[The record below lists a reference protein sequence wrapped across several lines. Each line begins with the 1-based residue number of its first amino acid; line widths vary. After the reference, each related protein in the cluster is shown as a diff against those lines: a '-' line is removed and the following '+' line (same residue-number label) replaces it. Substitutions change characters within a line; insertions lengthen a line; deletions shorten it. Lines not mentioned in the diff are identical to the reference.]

1 MDEELLRRARDLAE
15 RCERTATVTGT
26 GFLTPAQQ
34 YEINAWADRVPD
46 CRFVLRG
53 GSETA
58 ERKAGFFLPF
68 WLEPEELDLA
78 EHLKAVRITAG
89 FGRPGHRDYLGS
101 ILGLGIRREWIGEII
116 LEENIAYV
124 VCLPSV
130 QRVLL
135 EQLEHVGRCGVKVAA
150 VDLEQLPRQERKV
163 KPMSFTV
170 QSLRLDAVVSGLFRL
185 SRTQAAEKIRLGLVS
200 LNYAE
205 CLRPDAQVAPG
216 DILSLRGAGKG
227 SVTAIGGT
235 SKKGRQFVECEL
247 WL

>member
-1 MDEELLRRARDLAE
+1 MDEELLRRARDLAV

-34 YEINAWADRVPD
+34 YEIKNWAERVPD
-46 CRFVLRG
+46 CRFVLSG
-53 GSETA
+53 GSETT

-68 WLEPEELDLA
+68 WLEQEELDLD
-78 EHLKAVRITAG
+78 EQLKAVKITAG
-89 FGRPGHRDYLGS
+89 FGKPGHRDYLGS
-101 ILGLGIRREWIGEII
+101 ILGLGIRREWIGDIM
-116 LEENIAYV
+116 LEEETAYV

-135 EQLEHVGRCGVKVAA
+135 EQLEHVGRCGVKVTAIT
-150 VDLEQLPRQERKV
+150 LSQLPAQQRKV
-163 KPMSFTV
+163 REMSFTV
-170 QSLRLDAVVSGLFRL
+170 QSLRLDAVASGLFRL
-185 SRTQAAEKIRLGLVS
+185 SRTQAADKIRMGLVS

-205 CLRPDAQVAPG
+205 CLRPDAPVAPG

>member
-1 MDEELLRRARDLAE
+1 MDEALLRRAQDLAE

-34 YEINAWADRVPD
+34 YELRAWAERVPD
-46 CRFVLRG
+46 CRFILQG

-58 ERKAGFFLPF
+58 ERQAGFFLPF
-68 WLEPEELDLA
+68 WLEPEDLDLS

-89 FGRPGHRDYLGS
+89 FGKPGHRDYLGS
-101 ILGLGIRREWIGEII
+101 ILGLGIRREWIGDIV
-116 LEENIAYV
+116 LEDNVAYV

-150 VDLEQLPRQERKV
+150 LELEQLPRQERKV
-163 KPMSFTV
+163 KQMVFTV
-170 QSLRLDAVVSGLFRL
+170 QSLRLDAVASGLFRL
-185 SRTQAAEKIRLGLVS
+185 SRTQAADKIRMGLVS

-205 CLRPDAQVAPG
+205 CLRPDAPVGPG

-227 SVTAIGGT
+227 SVVSISGT

-247 WL
+247 

>member
-1 MDEELLRRARDLAE
+1 MDDELLRRAQDLAE

-34 YEINAWADRVPD
+34 YELNAWACRVPD
-46 CRFVLRG
+46 CQFLLTG
-53 GSETA
+53 GSDTT

-68 WLEPEELDLA
+68 WITPEELDLS
-78 EHLKAVRITAG
+78 EHLRAVKITAG
-89 FGRPGHRDYLGS
+89 FGTPGHRDYLGS
-101 ILGLGIRREWIGEII
+101 ILGLGIRREWIGDII
-116 LEENIAYV
+116 LEDNVAYV

-150 VDLEQLPRQERKV
+150 IGLDELPLQKRKI
-163 KPMSFTV
+163 KPMNFTV
-170 QSLRLDAVVSGLFRL
+170 QSLRLDAVASGLFRL
-185 SRTQAAEKIRLGLVS
+185 SRTQAAEKIRMGLVS
-200 LNYAE
+200 LNYSE
-205 CLRPDAQVAPG
+205 CLRPDAPVAPG
-216 DILSLRGAGKG
+216 DVLSLRGAGKG
-227 SVTAIGGT
+227 SITAIGGT